1 MAHGDT
7 GEVKGKQEN
16 GVGNQ
21 WASHDCRTQACTS
34 KNPAGWSA
42 QLACQ

>member
-1 MAHGDT
+1 ME

-21 WASHDCRTQACTS
+21 
-34 KNPAGWSA
+34 
-42 QLACQ
+42 